1 HDVCFALMAQYK
13 ARVRVFRFLTSVGHE
28 TTDPLFDVAAAE
40 AFYRALPRD
49 DLIAAQKKVCAA
61 LGEHVPRAAFAVDR
75 LRALL
80 ALDQRARS
88 LVDMLLLNQVSENA
102 PPSSFVARSWQAA
115 FELPVRSAGPTDNS
129 FGPCATTPSFT
140 AG

>member
-1 HDVCFALMAQYK
+1 M
-13 ARVRVFRFLTSVGHE
+13 FRFLTSVGHE
-28 TTDPLFDVAAAE
+28 TTDPLFDVVAAE

-49 DLIAAQKKVCAA
+49 DLIAAQKKVCAV

-88 LVDMLLLNQVSENA
+88 LVDMPRIAGCVLNRWN
-102 PPSSFVARSWQAA
+102 SSYGERCGFS
-115 FELPVRSAGPTDNS
+115 
-129 FGPCATTPSFT
+129 
-140 AG
+140 